1 MCMDVEKRVSLLLD
15 KEDEETVVDDSFDQF
30 KAMYEPVIR
39 NQFGDV
45 MEIRNGKFY
54 IDNESKHT

>member
-1 MCMDVEKRVSLLLD
+1 MD